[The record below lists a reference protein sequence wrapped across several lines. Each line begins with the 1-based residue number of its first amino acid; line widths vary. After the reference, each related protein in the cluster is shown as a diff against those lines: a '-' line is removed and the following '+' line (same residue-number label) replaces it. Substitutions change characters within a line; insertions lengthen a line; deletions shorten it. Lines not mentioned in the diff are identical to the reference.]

1 MSVAYSEQYLRRVA
15 YTTTQTQKT
24 RMDRFDN
31 VSAAFQV
38 RKPTS
43 LEGRHILLV
52 DDVLTTGATL
62 EASALVLLDVP
73 GLKLSMATL
82 AIAT

>member
-1 MSVAYSEQYLRRVA
+1 
-15 YTTTQTQKT
+15 
-24 RMDRFDN
+24 MDRFNN
-31 VSAAFQV
+31 VSTAFVV
-38 RKPTS
+38 RKS
-43 LEGRHILLV
+43 AMLQGQHVLLV

-62 EASALVLLDVP
+62 EAAALPLLEVP